1 MIFLSETWPIL
12 RMVIQG
18 PATVR
23 AKEKCVVFHAFGCN
37 ITVMV
42 TPLSPPPK
50 TTPIKVDGVDI
61 DSFNLFTMDDLPS
74 DEPDVNP
81 GWITG
86 VDEED
91 KNEVVGDLSR
101 ENRER
106 WPASNSKKAS
116 KRPFLFTLVHGDI
129 LVFYGDD
136 FEVMIVKFTGKVT
149 HCQCT
154 WQYSL
159 KRAGT
164 SFCEY
169 SVFFSRYYC

>member
-1 MIFLSETWPIL
+1 MYSWT
-12 RMVIQG
+12 IQG
-18 PATVR
+18 PAIVR

-42 TPLSPPPK
+42 TPLSSPK
-50 TTPIKVDGVDI
+50 PAPIKVDGVDI
-61 DSFNLFTMDDLPS
+61 DSLNLFTMDDLPS

-86 VDEED
+86 LDEED
-91 KNEVVGDLSR
+91 KVEMVVDLLH
-101 ENRER
+101 ENRKCLPVTR
-106 WPASNSKKAS
+106 TNAKKAS

-136 FEVMIVKFTGKVT
+136 FEVMNVKFTGKVT
-149 HCQCT
+149 HCF

-169 SVFFSRYYC
+169 CVPPSRYYC

>member
-1 MIFLSETWPIL
+1 
-12 RMVIQG
+12 MVIQG

-91 KNEVVGDLSR
+91 KDEAKSSAKAKPR
-101 ENRER
+101 RR
-106 WPASNSKKAS
+106 ASA
-116 KRPFLFTLVHGDI
+116 
-129 LVFYGDD
+129 
-136 FEVMIVKFTGKVT
+136 
-149 HCQCT
+149 
-154 WQYSL
+154 
-159 KRAGT
+159 
-164 SFCEY
+164 
-169 SVFFSRYYC
+169 